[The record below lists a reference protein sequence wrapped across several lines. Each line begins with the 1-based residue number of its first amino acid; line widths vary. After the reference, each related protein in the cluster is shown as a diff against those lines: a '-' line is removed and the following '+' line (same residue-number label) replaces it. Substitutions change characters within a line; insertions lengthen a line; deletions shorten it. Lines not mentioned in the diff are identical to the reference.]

1 MKPSSAAL
9 TKAGVKKVAE
19 AVAKGV
25 PVSTSASIIG
35 VLPGTLKRWIA
46 HGQVMAAEMEL
57 KGEFP
62 PGSQKHDW
70 LCYDL
75 SRAVAEA
82 KTKAVMRYIRKVNA
96 AANHSWVPA
105 SWLLQRVCPEEFG
118 ARGATVETEVKGG
131 KGDADASSLK
141 VSVYIPDNGRDPA

>member
-1 MKPSSAAL
+1 MKPSSETL

-25 PVSTSASIIG
+25 PVSTCASLVG
-35 VLPGTLKRWIA
+35 VLPGTLKRWLA

-82 KTKAVMRYIRKVNA
+82 KTKAVMRYIKKINA
-96 AANHSWVPA
+96 AANHSWIPA

-118 ARGATVETEVKGG
+118 AKGAMIETEMKGPKGG
-131 KGDADASSLK
+131 GEVSQMK